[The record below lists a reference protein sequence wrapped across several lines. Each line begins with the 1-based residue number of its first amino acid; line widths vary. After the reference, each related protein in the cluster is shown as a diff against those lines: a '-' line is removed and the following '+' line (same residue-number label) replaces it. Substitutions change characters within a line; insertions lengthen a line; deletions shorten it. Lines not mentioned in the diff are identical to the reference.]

1 MDFIAEKD
9 IEKFLN
15 ISIDGGGTYHPNKDR
30 IAFVSDRSGVY
41 QIYTYDME
49 NKNINKISSGED
61 RSTNPI
67 YLPDGKLLYSTD
79 VGGNERFQIMV
90 YDESTNKTF
99 RLTSFLEAKHR
110 FQFATENAV
119 YVSAN
124 ILDNQRFDVFRYNFP
139 LEEGMLEELLLEGE
153 PFIPVSPLMVN
164 KNETKLIVSKTKSN
178 LSNDLIML
186 DLKDKSS
193 KLLTKCFEKHNSRF
207 YPVEFVEEMMILI
220 RSDHGRDFMSLA
232 VFDFEN
238 DKLDY
243 LEDDEWDTG
252 KSVLNDDNE
261 IIFSKNV
268 GGSDK
273 LYFGKFENNRL
284 LNIELVKL
292 PSDYGILSSGDFR
305 TWNSSFDYN
314 KDKMKI
320 ILTYSAPDK
329 ITSLYEIDLNTKQ
342 CIVLEISDNEK
353 EFNFG
358 TFVLNKFE
366 SFDGLEVPYFM
377 MKPNGDGPFPTIFVI
392 HGGPEGQSRS
402 GFSNRL
408 QLLYSM
414 GYMIIIPN
422 IRGSNG
428 YGRKYL
434 ALDDIELRLDSIKDI
449 NELAQHLIM
458 NNDYVDGNKLII
470 YGGSYGGFAVLSAM
484 VEYPNTF
491 QIGIDIV
498 GISNFVTFLE
508 NTADW
513 RRRLREVEYGFLERD
528 REFLESISPSNKIE
542 NVKSPILIIQG
553 DNDERVPLSE
563 SIQMYE
569 KLKEQNIPTQLLRFE
584 DEGHGVIKRK
594 NVIKQYKIIF
604 EFLKTHLKN

>member
-1 MDFIAEKD
+1 MSIAKED

-15 ISIDGGGTYHPNKDR
+15 ISIDGGGAYHPNKDR

-164 KNETKLIVSKTKSN
+164 KDETKLIVSKTKSN

-470 YGGSYGGFAVLSAM
+470 YGGSYGGFAVLSTM